1 MILSKLIENILVVN
15 LDRDKNRLEY
25 MKESLKKYGMQDR
38 FVRIPAIL
46 GSEIKKEDLKDMVN
60 ELTTTKNKTIRQKI
74 RNSLSNTPGVIG
86 CGMSHKKAW
95 KHIID
100 NNLTS
105 ALILEDDA
113 AINELILKLD
123 RITIPDDWDIIYLG
137 YHMDDSDNSC
147 SRVSRIKNRK
157 VMKRINNNVLKYE
170 NDSRYIVG
178 CYGYI
183 LSNKAARKLYNEY
196 NILEYSVDIFVPL
209 QSKIMNVYIINP
221 KPITHCYEFGSSTVR
236 KLDLRKTENFKQ
248 SYYEKIIN
256 NNTKSMYYFCK
267 NIRYFLIIC
276 LIILII
282 FYIYNR
288 ECKSIFIF
296 MIIIL
301 TIFFIS
307 LYLKKQRSELY
318 EYLDDLLINN
328 KYITNNTLI
337 GNCNDTLIG
346 NYHSYYDPFKSI
358 WTPKATLIAQELLEK
373 LYFICKDNNIQWS
386 LFYSSMIGWAR
397 HNGQPIPWDDSIEVT
412 MSKDYK
418 SFIKN
423 LIKHDN
429 TIGCCDVSKEKG
441 SSIYRIYF
449 KNEGFFIPCKH
460 KCNQKVSWPF
470 IDIFFYSKKSDTISV
485 GLNSEI
491 KMPQQFEYITTTFMN
506 VPVFVFKNY
515 KYILYQL
522 FGASWYRICKSSY
535 FNNRLQINN
544 SKCIF
549 SEKCSVLMLDES
561 YDIENQ
567 IINNIRNKELKTLIL
582 DINNSETEI
591 EPSEYESK
599 SFKTTLKN
607 FFTGMCHLYNRQ
619 RDSLNLKITN
629 YLKSHPQTIPK
640 IIHQVWIGPNN
651 PPMKR
656 INTIKEF
663 VSQNPEWSYKLWR
676 DEDISELGLINSL
689 EYDEEKSYCGKCNI
703 IKVEL
708 LFRYGGIYIDTDV
721 IWLGNRSFNE
731 LLDAKTGFF
740 LSYETENEE
749 LFASSVVGSSQYNPI
764 SYYIIKN
771 MSNITTLCKGLPAF
785 KTTGPYIFN
794 RTLLPIRHIITTYQ
808 SYYFLP
814 NTVDRNN
821 KEKRSI
827 EIIKK
832 KYPNSFFFQYGYT
845 TNNYNDND
853 IL

>member
-60 ELTTTKNKTIRQKI
+60 ESSTTKNKTIRQKI
-74 RNSLSNTPGVIG
+74 KNSLSNTPGVIG

-95 KHIID
+95 KYIID

-105 ALILEDDA
+105 ALILEDDVT
-113 AINELILKLD
+113 INELILKLD

-157 VMKRINNNVLKYE
+157 VTKRINNNVLKYE
-170 NDSRYIVG
+170 NDTRYIVG

-183 LSNKAARKLYNEY
+183 LSNKAARKLYNDY
-196 NILEYSVDIFVPL
+196 NILDYSVDVFVPL

-221 KPITHCYEFGSSTVR
+221 KPITHCYVFGSSTVR
-236 KLDLRKTENFKQ
+236 KLGIRKTENFKK

-256 NNTKSMYYFCK
+256 NNMNSMYSFCK
-267 NIRYFLIIC
+267 NIRYLLIIC
-276 LIILII
+276 VIILII
-282 FYIYNR
+282 LSIYNR
-288 ECKSIFIF
+288 KCKGVFIF
-296 MIIIL
+296 MIIVL

-307 LYLKKQRSELY
+307 LHLKKQRSELY
-318 EYLDDLLINN
+318 DEYPDDLLIND
-328 KYITNNTLI
+328 KYITN
-337 GNCNDTLIG
+337 DTIIG

-358 WTPKATLIAQELLEK
+358 WTQKSTLIAQELLEK
-373 LYFICKDNNIQWS
+373 LYFICKDNNIEWS

-397 HNGQPIPWDDSIEVT
+397 HDGHPIPWNDSIEVT

-423 LIKHDN
+423 LIKDDN
-429 TIGCCDVSKEKG
+429 TIGCCDISKAKG
-441 SSIYRIYF
+441 GSIYRIYF
-449 KNEGFFIPCKH
+449 KNKGFFIPYKH

-470 IDIFFYSKKSDTISV
+470 IDIFFYSKKGDTISV
-485 GLNSEI
+485 GLNSDI

-506 VPVFVFKNY
+506 APVFVFKNY

-567 IINNIRNKELKTLIL
+567 IINNIHNKELKTLIL

-591 EPSEYESK
+591 DPSQHVKTS
-599 SFKTTLKN
+599 SKTTLMH
-607 FFTGMCHLYNRQ
+607 FFSGMCHLYNRQ

-640 IIHQVWIGPNN
+640 IIHQIWIGPNN
-651 PPMKR
+651 PPMKW
-656 INTIKEF
+656 IDTVKEF

-676 DEDISELGLINSL
+676 DEDIAELGLINSL
-689 EYDEEKSYCGKCNI
+689 DYDEEKGYNGKADI
-703 IKVEL
+703 IRMEL
-708 LFRYGGIYIDTDV
+708 LFRYGGIYIDADV
-721 IWLGNRSFNE
+721 IWLGNSSFNE
-731 LLDAKTGFF
+731 LLDAKSGFF
-740 LSYETENEE
+740 LSYETENED
-749 LFASSVVGSSQYNPI
+749 LFASSVIGSSQYNPI
-764 SYYIIKN
+764 TYYIIKN
-771 MSNITTLCKGLPAF
+771 MSNVTTLCRGLPAF

-794 RTLLPIRHIITTYQ
+794 RTLLPIRDIITTYPY
-808 SYYFLP
+808 YYFYP
-814 NTVDRNN
+814 QHWKRIN
-821 KEKRSI
+821 KEKRSV
-827 EIIKK
+827 EVLKK
-832 KYPNSFFFQYGYT
+832 KYPNSFFFQYGYSS
-845 TNNYNDND
+845 NNYNDSD